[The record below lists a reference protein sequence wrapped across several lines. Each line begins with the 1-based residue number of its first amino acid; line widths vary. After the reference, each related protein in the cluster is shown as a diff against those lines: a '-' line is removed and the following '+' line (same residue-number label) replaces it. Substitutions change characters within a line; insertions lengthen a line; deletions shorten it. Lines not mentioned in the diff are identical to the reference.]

1 MRAGVRA
8 SKALVFGGTGAV
20 GSAVLKGLAQAGVP
34 TVFTYHRSIE
44 KAEAMAA
51 EYSQRA
57 VPIDLAEATAIREL
71 VDDLDRDQS
80 APDLFIHCAAQSQYL
95 ELDGISDDA
104 WHRVQRVNA
113 HSAFVACQALAPRMA
128 KHGSGHIVLVGAIGR
143 GQSIPLPVHFAASQ
157 GALTALTMTLGKEL
171 GPRGIR
177 VNMVALG
184 LLDGG
189 LSREIAPKLVLD
201 YKNFSA
207 LRRVGTPDEA
217 ARAIL
222 WLALENTYMNGEVL
236 PVNGGL

>member
-1 MRAGVRA
+1 MTGSR
-8 SKALVFGGTGAV
+8 ALVFGGTGVV
-20 GSAVLKGLAQAGVP
+20 GSAVLQGLARARVP
-34 TVFTYHRSIE
+34 TVFTYHESSV

-57 VPIDLAEATAIREL
+57 VRVDLAEPQAIRSLIEE
-71 VDDLDRDQS
+71 LDREETG
-80 APDLFIHCAAQSQYL
+80 PDLFIHCAARSQNL
-95 ELDGISDDA
+95 PLDAISDDA
-104 WHRVQRVNA
+104 WYAVQRVNVQA
-113 HSAFVACQALAPRMA
+113 AFVACQALAPRMA
-128 KHGSGHIVLVGAIGR
+128 SRQSGHVVLVGAIGR
-143 GQSIPLPVHFAASQ
+143 AQSIPLPVHFAASQ
-157 GALTALTMTLGKEL
+157 GALAAMTMALGKEL

-184 LLDGG
+184 LLEGG
-189 LSREIAPKLVLD
+189 LSREISPKLVAD

-207 LRRVGTPDEA
+207 LRRAGTPEEA

>member
-1 MRAGVRA
+1 MRADVRA

-20 GSAVLKGLAQAGVP
+20 GSAVLKGLAQARVP

-57 VPIDLAEATAIREL
+57 VAIDLAEPKAIRSL
-71 VDDLDRDQS
+71 VEDLERDES
-80 APDLFIHCAAQSQYL
+80 VPDLFIHCAAISRNL
-95 ELDGISDDA
+95 ELDDISDDA
-104 WHRVQRVNA
+104 WHMVQRVNT

-128 KHGSGHIVLVGAIGR
+128 KHRGGHVVLVGAIGR
-143 GQSIPLPVHFAASQ
+143 AQSIPLPVHFAASQ
-157 GALTALTMTLGKEL
+157 GALAAMTMTLGKEL

-184 LLDGG
+184 LLDAG
-189 LSREIAPKLVLD
+189 LSREIAPKLVAD

-222 WLALENTYMNGEVL
+222 WLGLENTYMNGEVL

>member
-1 MRAGVRA
+1 MRADVKT
-8 SKALVFGGTGAV
+8 SKALVFGGTGVV
-20 GSAVLKGLAQAGVP
+20 GSAVLKRLAHAGVP

-57 VPIDLAEATAIREL
+57 VPIDLAEPNAIRGLIE
-71 VDDLDRDQS
+71 DLERDQS
-80 APDLFIHCAAQSQYL
+80 APDLFIHCAGTSQNL

-104 WHRVQRVNA
+104 WHRVHRVNA
-113 HSAFVACQALAPRMA
+113 HSAFVACQALAPCMA
-128 KHGSGHIVLVGAIGR
+128 RHGSGHMVLVGALDR
-143 GQSIPLPVHFAASQ
+143 AQSIALPVHFAASQ
-157 GALTALTMTLGKEL
+157 GALAAMTMTLGKEL

-184 LLDGG
+184 LLDAG

-217 ARAIL
+217 ARAIV